1 MESRRKACIG
11 VSGRPQIFG
20 ALTAHFFFLVALTK
34 YVNSTSTDSPLTGP
48 RNHLIAA
55 AVWAVIGY
63 SAYHLELRQEEI
75 IAEKLA
81 VIRRN
86 RDVQDA
92 REAARKEMAQK
103 IASGE
108 FKLKK
113 EGEVDGLSPKQLYED
128 WRDLAK
134 RHLEE
139 RQKEGH

>member
-1 MESRRKACIG
+1 
-11 VSGRPQIFG
+11 
-20 ALTAHFFFLVALTK
+20 
-34 YVNSTSTDSPLTGP
+34 
-48 RNHLIAA
+48 LIAA
-55 AVWAVIGY
+55 VVWAVIGY
-63 SAYHLELRQEEI
+63 GAYHLELRQEEI

-92 REAARKEMAQK
+92 REAARREMAQR

-108 FKLKK
+108 LKLKK

>member
-1 MESRRKACIG
+1 
-11 VSGRPQIFG
+11 
-20 ALTAHFFFLVALTK
+20 
-34 YVNSTSTDSPLTGP
+34 
-48 RNHLIAA
+48 LIAA

-92 REAARKEMAQK
+92 REAARKEMAQR

-108 FKLKK
+108 LKLKK

-128 WRDLAK
+128 WRDLAR